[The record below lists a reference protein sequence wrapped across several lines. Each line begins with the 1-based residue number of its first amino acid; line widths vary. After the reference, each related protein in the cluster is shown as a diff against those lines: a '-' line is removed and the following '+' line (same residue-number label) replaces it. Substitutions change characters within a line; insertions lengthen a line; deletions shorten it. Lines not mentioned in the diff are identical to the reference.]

1 MGVLDYTWPAGAS
14 TGSRARNWA
23 AVCMQCCA
31 AGAAAAD
38 HPASLGMPFAEVFFF
53 CLFINCM
60 RPL

>member
-1 MGVLDYTWPAGAS
+1 MGVLDYTRPAGAS

-53 CLFINCM
+53 LFIH
-60 RPL
+60 